1 MNIQTIENE
10 IAKLPQADLVKF
22 RSWFEK
28 FDQNS
33 WDKQLET
40 DIKSGKLDNLAKQAI
55 NDFNNGKFKKI

>member
-1 MNIQTIENE
+1 MNIQAIENE
-10 IAKLPQADLVKF
+10 ITKLPQADLVQF

-28 FDQNS
+28 FDEKL